1 MKKDPKESVYVCGGT
16 LISDSFIITAVHC
29 VKQYN
34 GFDLRVRLG
43 EWDVN
48 HDVEFY
54 PYVER
59 DVISVHVHP
68 VRLLIYFSFN
78 IKIIIKNSI
87 GLLCWN
93 FR

>member
-1 MKKDPKESVYVCGGT
+1 MCGGT
-16 LISDSFIITAVHC
+16 LISDSYIITASHC
-29 VKQYN
+29 VKTYS

-59 DVISVHVHP
+59 DIISVHIHP
-68 VRLLIYFSFN
+68 VNNKQNLKN
-78 IKIIIKNSI
+78 VMIIILI
-87 GLLCWN
+87 IFL
-93 FR
+93 